1 MRPTARSIFSTA
13 RNELSLQF
21 LLSRSPCSCVLT
33 GHFVAAYPTISRRT
47 WPIVADL
54 TMYGWRPLLNELT
67 SANGVVVNRASYS
80 LFNTRSTGSDLGSGH
95 DRTLQ
100 GLHHNGDKAAWQPR
114 ILCVCVLCS
123 ICVQSSGA
131 PAKGVRLF
139 IASACLPMCS
149 QMSSID
155 IFA

>member
-1 MRPTARSIFSTA
+1 MVLNLKRRNHGDSLATEESFEVACVKETQILGPGESALAGWSVSPCVMRPTARSIFSTA

-100 GLHHNGDKAAWQPR
+100 GLHHNGDKAA
-114 ILCVCVLCS
+114 
-123 ICVQSSGA
+123 
-131 PAKGVRLF
+131 
-139 IASACLPMCS
+139 
-149 QMSSID
+149 
-155 IFA
+155 